1 MALVRHNPLSAHR
14 YLGLFLA
21 LPFTDQCRSAW
32 KGRHSAMFGGTG
44 FHMIRW
50 ASCSPFHA
58 PGITMMADDDSFLPT
73 LGRQRQQGGKR
84 ARRYLGRVLAA
95 ANLARGGAAP
105 PGLARGAFSGTRI
118 GRGAGVGRMLASR
131 GGHAASNQRRVIIK
145 ASIVKL
151 AGKGVSAAAAH
162 LRYLQRDG
170 TTRDGERGTL
180 YGRDADTVDS
190 KAFGECGAGDRHQFR
205 FIVSP
210 EDGDQYD
217 DLKPLTRRLMD
228 RMEEDLGTKLDW
240 VAVDHFNTGHPH
252 THIVVRGRDDRG
264 ADLVIARDYMTTG
277 FRERAAELVDLD
289 LGPRTHLEITQTL
302 RAEVEQ
308 ERLTSIDRALL
319 KGADAERVVAT
330 NGRGAFDQ
338 TLRAGRLAKLSRLGL
353 AEPLG
358 AGRFRLAPDFAETL
372 RALGE
377 RGDIIRTMQRE
388 FSRAE
393 TARAPADQAIYDPTA
408 PDARPLVGRVLARGL
423 ADEHADRHYL
433 VVDGVDGRSHY
444 VAIGKGTETDASLP
458 RGAIVRIDPLSPTER
473 EVDRTI
479 AAVAAANSG
488 RYDVDLHLRHDPTA
502 TEAFAETHVRRL
514 EAMRRISG
522 IVEREASGRW
532 IIAPDHLTRVAAH
545 ETARLRDRPV
555 AITMLSTQPLDR
567 LVDADAATWI
577 DRELVSGSQEPARD
591 AGFGHD
597 LREVQARRRQWLVAQ
612 GFAEEAG
619 GGMTFPNSMIAALQR
634 RELLRVAGQI
644 TEELKMPFTEAAEG
658 ARIEGVYRRPVDL
671 VSGRFALIE
680 RSRDFTLVPWRPVLE
695 RQVGKSVSGL
705 MRGDGINWS
714 IGRGRSGP
722 SIS

>member
-1 MALVRHNPLSAHR
+1 M
-14 YLGLFLA
+14 LA
-21 LPFTDQCRSAW
+21 L
-32 KGRHSAMFGGTG
+32 HV
-44 FHMIRW
+44 
-50 ASCSPFHA
+50 
-58 PGITMMADDDSFLPT
+58 PGIRTMADDDSFEPR

-95 ANLARGGAAP
+95 ANLARGGTAAA
-105 PGLARGAFSGTRI
+105 GLARGAFSGTRI

-131 GGHAASNQRRVIIK
+131 GGHAASNRRRVVVK

-170 TTRDGERGTL
+170 TTREGERGTL
-180 YGRDADTVDS
+180 YGRDADAVDA
-190 KAFGECGAGDRHQFR
+190 KAFGERGAGDRHQFR

-210 EDGDQYD
+210 EDGDQYE
-217 DLKPLTRRLMD
+217 DLKPLTRRLMG
-228 RMEEDLGTKLDW
+228 RLEEDLGTKLDW

-252 THIVVRGRDDRG
+252 THIVVRGKDDRG

-277 FRERAAELVDLD
+277 IRERAAELVDLD
-289 LGPRTHLEITQTL
+289 LGPRTHREIAQTL

-319 KGADAERVVAT
+319 KGADVARVVAA
-330 NGRGAFDQ
+330 NGRDAFDQ
-338 TLRAGRLAKLSRLGL
+338 ALRAGRLAKLSRLGL

-358 AGRFRLAPDFAETL
+358 AGRFRLAPDFADTL

-388 FSRAE
+388 FSRASIV
-393 TARAPADQAIYDPTA
+393 RAQADQAIYDPAA

-433 VVDGVDGRSHY
+433 IVDGVDGRSHY
-444 VAIGKGTETDASLP
+444 VAIGKPVLSFVEGGTETDVSLP
-458 RGAIVRIDPLSPTER
+458 RGAIVRIDPVSPTVR

-479 AAVAAANSG
+479 AAVAAANDG
-488 RYDVDLHLRHDPTA
+488 RYDVDAHLRHDPTA
-502 TEAFAETHVRRL
+502 TQAFAETHVRRL

-522 IVEREASGRW
+522 IVEREPSGRW

-545 ETARLRDRPV
+545 EVARLQDRPV
-555 AITMLSTQPLDR
+555 AITMLSAQPLDR
-567 LVDADAATWI
+567 LVDAEAATWI
-577 DRELVSGSQEPARD
+577 DRELVSTAPEPARD

-597 LREVQARRRQWLVAQ
+597 LRDAQARRRQWLVAQ
-612 GFAEEAG
+612 GFAQENG
-619 GGMTFPNSMIAALQR
+619 GSTTFSNGMIAVLQR
-634 RELLRVAGQI
+634 RELLRVAGQLAD
-644 TEELKMPFTEAAEG
+644 ELKMPYREAAEG
-658 ARIEGVYRRPVDL
+658 ARIDGIYRRPVDL
-671 VSGRFALIE
+671 VSGRFVLIE
-680 RSRDFTLVPWRPVLE
+680 RARDFTLVPWRPALD

-705 MRGDGINWS
+705 MRGDGISWS

-722 SIS
+722 NIS

>member
-1 MALVRHNPLSAHR
+1 
-14 YLGLFLA
+14 
-21 LPFTDQCRSAW
+21 
-32 KGRHSAMFGGTG
+32 
-44 FHMIRW
+44 
-50 ASCSPFHA
+50 
-58 PGITMMADDDSFLPT
+58 MMADDNSFLPI
-73 LGRQRQQGGKR
+73 LGRQRQQGGR
-84 ARRYLGRVLAA
+84 PARGYLGRVLAA
-95 ANLARGGAAP
+95 ANLARGGMAA
-105 PGLARGAFSGTRI
+105 PGLARGAFSGTRV
-118 GRGAGVGRMLASR
+118 GRGAGVGRLLASR
-131 GGHAASNQRRVIIK
+131 GGHAAANGRRVVVK

-170 TTRDGERGTL
+170 TTREGERGTL
-180 YGRDADTVDS
+180 YGRDTDTADG
-190 KAFGECGAGDRHQFR
+190 KAFGERGASDRHQFR

-217 DLKPLTRRLMD
+217 DLKPLTRRLMG
-228 RMEEDLGTKLDW
+228 RLEEDLGTKLDW

-252 THIVVRGRDDRG
+252 THIVVRGKDMSG
-264 ADLVIARDYMTTG
+264 ADLVIARDYLTTG
-277 FRERAAELVDLD
+277 IRERAAELVDLD
-289 LGPRTHLEITQTL
+289 LGPRTSREIQQSL

-330 NGRGAFDQ
+330 KGRDAFDQ

-358 AGRFRLAPDFAETL
+358 AGRFRLAPDLADTL
-372 RALGE
+372 RHLGE

-388 FSRAE
+388 FSRPAI
-393 TARAPADQAIYDPTA
+393 ARAPADQAIYDPAA

-423 ADEHADRHYL
+423 ADEHEDRHYL
-433 VVDGVDGRSHY
+433 IVDGVDGRSHY
-444 VAIGKGTETDASLP
+444 VAIGRGTETDASLP
-458 RGAIVRIDPLSPTER
+458 RGAIVQIDPARPTVR

-479 AAVAAANSG
+479 AAVAAANGG
-488 RYDVDLHLRHDPTA
+488 RYDVDAHLRHDPAA
-502 TEAFAETHVRRL
+502 TQAFAETHVRRL

-522 IVEREASGRW
+522 IVEREPSGRW
-532 IIAPDHLTRVAAH
+532 IVAPDHLDRVATYEA
-545 ETARLRDRPV
+545 ARLRDRPV
-555 AITMLSTQPLDR
+555 AITMLSAQPLDR

-577 DRELVSGSQEPARD
+577 DRELVSAAPVPIRD

-597 LREVQARRRQWLVAQ
+597 LRDAQARRRQWLVAQ

-619 GGMTFPNSMIAALQR
+619 GGATFQNGMIAALQR
-634 RELLRVAGQI
+634 RELLRVAGELS
-644 TEELKMPFTEAAEG
+644 EELKMPFREAAEG
-658 ARIEGVYRRPVDL
+658 ARVEGVYRRSVEL

-705 MRGDGINWS
+705 MRGDGISWS
-714 IGRGRSGP
+714 IGRSRSGP
-722 SIS
+722 GIS

>member
-1 MALVRHNPLSAHR
+1 
-14 YLGLFLA
+14 
-21 LPFTDQCRSAW
+21 
-32 KGRHSAMFGGTG
+32 
-44 FHMIRW
+44 
-50 ASCSPFHA
+50 
-58 PGITMMADDDSFLPT
+58 MADDDSFGPR
-73 LGRQRQQGGKR
+73 LGRQRQQGGER

-95 ANLARGGAAP
+95 VNLARGSAAA

-131 GGHAASNQRRVIIK
+131 GGHAASNGRRVIVK

-170 TTRDGERGTL
+170 TTREGERGTL
-180 YGRDADTVDS
+180 YGRDTDTVDG
-190 KAFGECGAGDRHQFR
+190 KAFGERGAGDRHQFR
-205 FIVSP
+205 FIVSS

-217 DLKPLTRRLMD
+217 DLKPLTRRLMA

-252 THIVVRGRDDRG
+252 AHIVVRGKDGRG
-264 ADLVIARDYMTTG
+264 ADLVIARDYLTTG
-277 FRERAAELVDLD
+277 IRERAAELVDLD
-289 LGPRTHLEITQTL
+289 LGPRTHREIQQSL

-330 NGRGAFDQ
+330 KGHDAFDQ

-358 AGRFRLAPDFAETL
+358 AGRFRLAPDLADTL
-372 RALGE
+372 RHLGE

-388 FSRAE
+388 FSRTAV
-393 TARAPADQAIYDPTA
+393 ARAPVDQVIYDPAA
-408 PDARPLVGRVLARGL
+408 PDARPLVGRVLAHGL

-433 VVDGVDGRSHY
+433 IVDGTDGRSHY
-444 VAIGKGTETDASLP
+444 VAIGRSTETDVSLP
-458 RGAIVRIDPLSPTER
+458 QGAIVRIEPVRPAVR
-473 EVDRTI
+473 EVDHTIARI
-479 AAVAAANSG
+479 AAVNGG
-488 RYDVDLHLRHDPTA
+488 RYDVHAHLRHDPTA

-514 EAMRRISG
+514 EAMRRTGG
-522 IVEREASGRW
+522 IVEREPSGRW
-532 IIAPDHLTRVAAH
+532 IIAPDHLDRVEAYEA
-545 ETARLRDRPV
+545 ARLRDRPV
-555 AITMLSTQPLDR
+555 AISLLSAQPIER

-577 DRELVSGSQEPARD
+577 DRELVSGTPEPIRD

-597 LREVQARRRQWLVAQ
+597 LRDAQARRRQWLVAQ

-619 GGMTFPNSMIAALQR
+619 SGTTFPNGTIAALQR
-634 RELLRVAGQI
+634 RELLRAAGELS
-644 TEELKMPFTEAAEG
+644 EELKMPFREAAEG
-658 ARIEGVYRRPVDL
+658 ARVEGVYRRSVDL
-671 VSGRFALIE
+671 VSGRFALID

-695 RQVGKSVSGL
+695 KQVGKSVSGL
-705 MRGDGINWS
+705 MRGDGISWS
-714 IGRGRSGP
+714 IGRARSGP
-722 SIS
+722 AIS

>member
-1 MALVRHNPLSAHR
+1 
-14 YLGLFLA
+14 
-21 LPFTDQCRSAW
+21 
-32 KGRHSAMFGGTG
+32 
-44 FHMIRW
+44 
-50 ASCSPFHA
+50 
-58 PGITMMADDDSFLPT
+58 MADDDSFEPL

-95 ANLARGGAAP
+95 ANLARGGATA

-131 GGHAASNQRRVIIK
+131 GGHMASNSRRVIVK

-151 AGKGVSAAAAH
+151 AGKGASAAAAH

-170 TTRDGERGTL
+170 TTREGERGTL
-180 YGRDADTVDS
+180 YGRDADAVDG
-190 KAFGECGAGDRHQFR
+190 KTFGERGGGDRHQFR

-210 EDGDQYD
+210 EDSDQYD
-217 DLKPLTRRLMD
+217 DLKSLTRRLMD
-228 RMEEDLGTKLDW
+228 RMEEDLGTRLDW

-252 THIVVRGRDDRG
+252 THIVVRGKDDRG

-277 FRERAAELVDLD
+277 IRERAAELVDLD
-289 LGPRTHLEITQTL
+289 LGPRTHREIAQTL
-302 RAEVEQ
+302 RVEVEQ

-319 KGADAERVVAT
+319 KGADADRVVAT
-330 NGRGAFDQ
+330 NGRDAFDQ

-358 AGRFRLAPDFAETL
+358 AGRFRLAPDLAETL
-372 RALGE
+372 RTLGE

-388 FSRAE
+388 FSRAAS
-393 TARAPADQAIYDPTA
+393 TRAPADQAIYDPAA

-433 VVDGVDGRSHY
+433 IVDGVDGRSHY

-458 RGAIVRIDPLSPTER
+458 QGAIVRIDPVSPTVR
-473 EVDRTI
+473 DVDRTI
-479 AAVAAANSG
+479 AAVAAANGG
-488 RYDVDLHLRHDPTA
+488 RYDVDAHLRHDPTA

-514 EAMRRISG
+514 EAMRRVSAV
-522 IVEREASGRW
+522 VEREPSGHW
-532 IIAPDHLTRVAAH
+532 IIAADHLDRVAAH
-545 ETARLRDRPV
+545 ETAKLRDRPV
-555 AITMLSTQPLDR
+555 AITTLSAQPLDK

-577 DRELVSGSQEPARD
+577 DRELVSGAGSPVRD

-597 LREVQARRRQWLVAQ
+597 LREAQARRRQWLVAQ
-612 GFAEEAG
+612 GFAEETGSAT
-619 GGMTFPNSMIAALQR
+619 TFPKGMIAALQR
-634 RELLRVAGQI
+634 RELLRVAGQLSD
-644 TEELKMPFTEAAEG
+644 ELNMPFREAAEG
-658 ARIEGVYRRPVDL
+658 ARIEGVYRRSVDL
-671 VSGRFALIE
+671 VSGRLALIE
-680 RSRDFTLVPWRPVLE
+680 RSRDFTLVPWRPVLD

-705 MRGDGINWS
+705 MRGDGIDWS